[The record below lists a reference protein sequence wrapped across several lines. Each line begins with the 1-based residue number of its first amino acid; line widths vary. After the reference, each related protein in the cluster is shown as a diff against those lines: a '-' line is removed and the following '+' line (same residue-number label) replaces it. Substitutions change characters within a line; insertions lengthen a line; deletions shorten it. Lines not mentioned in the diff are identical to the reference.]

1 MLRYGLAGAIQ
12 MPSYAASRSSQSPA
26 ASVGTHSKRSPTCSS
41 ASLVNWWVRFAGSKS
56 PTTPIMGAALV
67 IVPAKILSRPVRR
80 EERTRRVA
88 GGHASHAN
96 SLADHR
102 AETFHPLQTLG
113 ETLAAKIED
122 ELAHTEPSVGRDVVR
137 DLRGAPRERSTL
149 PARPALLLAH
159 VVTRRLVG
167 DGERLWIAPFSL
179 DEAIQLVKERAQLGR
194 REGDGRVG
202 AHRVPAVAEARRPA
216 QRRLAVSPHPD
227 GRMRLLDGMRRTR
240 QGTEAVE
247 PARE

>member
-12 MPSYAASRSSQSPA
+12 IPSYAASRSFQSPA

-67 IVPAKILSRPVRR
+67 IVPAQILSRPLRD
-80 EERTRRVA
+80 A
-88 GGHASHAN
+88 GEAAASHVGRL
-96 SLADHR
+96 SDHR
-102 AETFHPLQTLG
+102 AEAFHPLQTLG

-122 ELAHTEPSVGRDVVR
+122 ELAHTEASVGRDVVR

-149 PARPALLLAH
+149 PARPELLLAH
-159 VVTRRLVG
+159 VVDRCLVG
-167 DGERLWIAPFSL
+167 DGERLWIAPFGL
-179 DEAIQLVKERAQLGR
+179 GEAIQLVKERAQLGR
-194 REGDGRVG
+194 RQGDGRVG

-216 QRRLAVSPHPD
+216 
-227 GRMRLLDGMRRTR
+227 
-240 QGTEAVE
+240 
-247 PARE
+247 